1 MALPQGVG
9 AQGSTGF
16 AGMWESGGVCART
29 LHVVSVGRD
38 GRDRV
43 SRFGNGWLELFQQ
56 VWHVRAFLVVW
67 PLAVGW
73 VGQGYRGPGYE
84 SSIKEVVSSV
94 GSRLDGFHMK
104 GTFPGELLAISRNQL
119 VLGGA
124 GPPGSARPQDVKAPK
139 HGVKRHD

>member
-16 AGMWESGGVCART
+16 TGMWESGGVCART

-67 PLAVGW
+67 PLAVG
-73 VGQGYRGPGYE
+73 
-84 SSIKEVVSSV
+84 
-94 GSRLDGFHMK
+94 
-104 GTFPGELLAISRNQL
+104 
-119 VLGGA
+119 
-124 GPPGSARPQDVKAPK
+124 
-139 HGVKRHD
+139 